1 MELLPPQIADAL
13 NLPEGY
19 SAAKEVAKIQKAV
32 FPMFKEQGFTSKG
45 RCFNKASPDGTIR
58 VVHFVTMPATSS
70 EYGKFSVEIG
80 VYIPEV
86 WMFMHGSYGARIPKT
101 FNIADCEV
109 RLAVAPPGASSA
121 RYQYW
126 EAIAYP
132 ELTTRLRETLGEQ
145 ASQFFGRF
153 SDRAAILQELEKN
166 DASVPWVRKDAPFI
180 FAILDAEAG
189 RTKPE
194 AARHEFE
201 SYLERALKFGH
212 HHPDHEKYVRALI
225 ARL

>member
-45 RCFNKASPDGTIR
+45 RCFNKANLDGTVR
-58 VVHFVTMPATSS
+58 VVHFLTMPATSS

-86 WMFMHGSYGARIPKT
+86 WMFLHGSYGAKSPKI
-101 FNIADCEV
+101 FNIGDCEV
-109 RLAVAPPGASSA
+109 RFAVNPPGSIV
-121 RYQYW
+121 REQQW
-126 EAIAYP
+126 EALAHP
-132 ELTTRLRETLGEQ
+132 ELISRLQGRLDAQ
-145 ASQFFGRF
+145 ASHFFDRF
-153 SDRAAILQELEKN
+153 IDRAAILQELEKN
-166 DASVPWVRKDAPFI
+166 DASVPWVHHNAPFI
-180 FAILDAEAG
+180 FAIMDAEAG
-189 RTKPE
+189 RTRPE

-201 SYLERALKFGH
+201 SHLERALKFGH
-212 HHPDHEKYVRALI
+212 HHPDHENYVRALI
-225 ARL
+225 SRL